1 MNTTEIR
8 ELSVA
13 ELDLVSGGE
22 RVSIKLPGAV
32 GIQLDTQKG
41 CWSVW
46 LDGAEFAYGGGKNC

>member
-8 ELSVA
+8 HLNVA

-22 RVSIKLPGAV
+22 RVAVKLPGQV
-32 GIQLDTQKG
+32 SVQLNTDTG

-46 LDGAEFAYGGGKNC
+46 LAGKEYAYGGGDRC

>member
-8 ELSVA
+8 ELNVA

-22 RVSIKLPGAV
+22 RIAFKLPGQV
-32 GIQLDTQKG
+32 SVQLDTQKG

-46 LDGAEFAYGGGKNC
+46 LDGKEFAYGNGPHC